1 MKKVLLLFL
10 LVLLNFTGFSQ
21 KLEKMRQIEVEGFY
35 TNPLASPDGQH
46 VLLSG
51 HHLKGVYILDLNTN
65 KVIQITDKEGSGY
78 GYSWDQNSD
87 TVYFRQ
93 KEEKDYFTNAKAFSY
108 SISSR
113 KTVAVPELEV
123 NTISSYHGK
132 SKDETNHIVV
142 YTNLATLKIEARD
155 LVAKKSWVVTSEEG
169 QYYNA
174 LLSPDGS
181 KVAVHKGA
189 DIYIYDIIGK
199 GEGKKIG
206 TGLATSWSKD
216 GKYIIGF
223 LDESEDGHN
232 VSNSE
237 LYWFDIEKGT
247 SKKLTNTEV
256 LFEMF
261 PSFIDNQT
269 IIFTEDKSG
278 AIYIAN
284 LKM

>member
-1 MKKVLLLFL
+1 MKKILLLIL
-10 LVLLNFTGFSQ
+10 LVIANFTGFSQ
-21 KLEKMRQIEVEGFY
+21 KLEKMKQIEVDGFY
-35 TNPLASPDGQH
+35 TNPLVSPDGQH
-46 VLLSG
+46 VLLTG
-51 HHLKGVYILDLNTN
+51 RHFRGVYILELAT
-65 KVIQITDKEGSGY
+65 KKIIQVTDKEGSGY

-93 KEEKDYFTNAKAFSY
+93 KEEKEYFNNAKAFSY
-108 SISSR
+108 SISTGR
-113 KTVAVPELEV
+113 TVAMPELEV
-123 NTISSYHGK
+123 NTIASYHGT
-132 SKDETNHIVV
+132 SKETNSQIVV
-142 YTNLATLKIEARD
+142 YTNLATLKIEAKD
-155 LVAKKSWVVTSEEG
+155 LATKKSWIITSEEG

-189 DIYIYDIIGK
+189 DIYIYDITGNGK
-199 GEGKKIG
+199 GKKIG

-216 GKYIIGF
+216 GKYLIGF

-232 VSNSE
+232 VSNSD
-237 LYWFDIEKGT
+237 LYWFDIENGT
-247 SKKLTNTEV
+247 VKKITRTEV

-261 PSFIDNQT
+261 PSFVDNQT
-269 IIFTEDKSG
+269 IIFSEDKSG

>member
-1 MKKVLLLFL
+1 MKKFLLLIL
-10 LVLLNFTGFSQ
+10 LVLSNFTGFSQ
-21 KLEKMRQIEVEGFY
+21 KLEKMKQIEVDGFY
-35 TNPLASPDGQH
+35 TNPLVSPNGQH
-46 VLLSG
+46 VLLTG
-51 HHLKGVYILDLNTN
+51 RHFRGVYILELNT
-65 KVIQITDKEGSGY
+65 KKMIQVTDKEGSGY

-87 TVYFRQ
+87 IVYFRQ

-108 SISSR
+108 SISSKR
-113 KTVAVPELEV
+113 TAAMPELEV
-123 NTISSYHGK
+123 NTIASYHGT
-132 SKDETNHIVV
+132 SKDTNNQIVV
-142 YTNLATLKIEARD
+142 YTNLATLKIEAKD
-155 LVAKKSWVVTSEEG
+155 LMTKKSWVVTSEEG

-189 DIYIYDIIGK
+189 DIYIYDIAGNGK
-199 GEGKKIG
+199 GRKIG

-216 GKYIIGF
+216 GKYLIGF

-232 VSNSE
+232 VSNSD

-247 SKKLTNTEV
+247 TKKITHTEV

-261 PSFIDNQT
+261 PSFVDNQT
-269 IIFTEDKSG
+269 ILFTEDKSG